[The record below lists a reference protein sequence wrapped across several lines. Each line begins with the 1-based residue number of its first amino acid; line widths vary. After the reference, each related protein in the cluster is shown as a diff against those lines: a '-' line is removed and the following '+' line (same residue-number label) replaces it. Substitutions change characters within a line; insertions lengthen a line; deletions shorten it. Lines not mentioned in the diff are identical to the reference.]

1 MIQTSVVIIHVRK
14 NDVMAQLIPS
24 DLDLKEL
31 ASEAE
36 QRVLQSLLLGLDDSW
51 VLVPSVRVK
60 HRGNDHE
67 IDILAASPTRGVV
80 VFEVKGGLITVVD
93 GLWHQNGHRC
103 QPQPDDQILESKHA
117 LVKRLQ
123 KMKINLHDLFID
135 EAIGL
140 PDVHEVPEEGLGTR
154 IPRER
159 ILDGT
164 MLPYPAELI
173 HAIHREH
180 DPVPTE
186 RFHAFLNALKPTVS
200 LGGRE
205 GRASPAALK
214 MLDEQ
219 AEERLAMLR
228 QLGGMSR
235 VIVTG
240 GPGTGKSWL
249 VVDWAKQA
257 IERGDRTAV
266 ICFNRPIADQL
277 AGRLPTS
284 GIIAS
289 TYHGL
294 ITDYLMAHR
303 VKHADEGEAVAE
315 DDGTLVI
322 RPQQG
327 QEFWDHKPTDFLLRH
342 LDEVEE
348 KFDTLIIDEAQDMR
362 PHWFDSLEALL
373 EPSGRILM
381 TADLEQM
388 IYVDRDEWKR
398 PPDAVEWTLDRNL
411 RSAKNIAKVLQH
423 LGGPAP
429 LPDAPKGM
437 KVRHLLAGGN
447 REVVKR
453 VRKRIDELVTEFG
466 VPHSEIL
473 VLTLRREQRDAI
485 VESSDDELAF
495 TTWEERDE
503 GSVVCETAHRTKGL
517 EATAVILVTTE
528 DEPTQRLAYVGASR
542 AIWSLTL
549 IGPRAF
555 AEMFGIEP
563 MATESTGE
571 SQKGRPYGQHDGTL

>member
-1 MIQTSVVIIHVRK
+1 MDSSTDAPGIGK
-14 NDVMAQLIPS
+14 NAPMAQLIPS
-24 DLDLKEL
+24 DFEMKEL

-36 QRVLQSLLLGLDDSW
+36 QRVLQALVAGLDDSW
-51 VLVPSVRVK
+51 VLVPNVRVK
-60 HRGNDHE
+60 HRGHDHE
-67 IDILAASPTRGVV
+67 IDILAASPIRGVV
-80 VFEVKGGLITVVD
+80 VLEVKGGLITMID
-93 GLWHQNGHRC
+93 GLWHQNDRKCH
-103 QPQPDDQILESKHA
+103 PQPDDQILGSKHA

-123 KMKINLHDLFID
+123 KMKIDLHDLFIE

-140 PDVHEVPEEGLGTR
+140 PDVHGVPEEGLGTR

-159 ILDGT
+159 ILDGS

-186 RFHAFLNALKPTVS
+186 RFHAFLNALKPNIT

-214 MLDEQ
+214 MLDDQ

-257 IERGDRTAV
+257 IDRGDRTAV

-277 AGRLPTS
+277 AERLS
-284 GIIAS
+284 DSDIIAT

-294 ITDYLMAHR
+294 ITDHLMAHR
-303 VKHADEGEAVAE
+303 VRHIGDGETVPE
-315 DDGTLVI
+315 DDGTLII
-322 RPQQG
+322 RRNQG
-327 QEFWDHKPTDFLLRH
+327 KEFWQHQPTDFLMRY

-348 KFDTLIIDEAQDMR
+348 KFDTLIVDEAQDMR

-373 EPSGRILM
+373 KPDGRILM

-388 IYVDRDEWKR
+388 IYVDREAWKR

-423 LGGPAP
+423 LGGPEP

-453 VRKRIDELVTEFG
+453 VRQRVDELVSEFG

-473 VLTLRREQRDAI
+473 VLTLRRDYRNAI
-485 VESSDDELAF
+485 VASSDDDLTF
-495 TTWEERDE
+495 TSWEERDE

-517 EATAVILVTTE
+517 EATAVILVTTD
-528 DEPTQRLAYVGASR
+528 DEPDRQLAYVGASR

-549 IGPRAF
+549 VGPRSF
-555 AEMFGIEP
+555 AEMFGVAP
-563 MATESTGE
+563 METESTSE
-571 SQKGRPYGQHDGTL
+571 